1 MDKKSVRGL
10 ELRRAELKWI
20 RAAPCS
26 SLLTGDQEHAV
37 SRHHL
42 LAGPLC
48 PLPFLPLSPHGGL
61 PPSPPASNLAPP
73 CCLCP
78 PGTVGLRATGGE
90 PCATS
95 TVPSVRC
102 PQSKIS
108 YKHLHPF

>member
-20 RAAPCS
+20 WAAPRS
-26 SLLTGDQEHAV
+26 SLLAGDQGHAV
-37 SRHHL
+37 SRHRL
-42 LAGPLC
+42 LAGPPC
-48 PLPFLPLSPHGGL
+48 PLPFLSLPMEACLPLPRQATSRRRA
-61 PPSPPASNLAPP
+61 ASG
-73 CCLCP
+73 P

-95 TVPSVRC
+95 AVPGVRC
-102 PQSKIS
+102 PQPKIS